1 MNRYSDTYCVRNT
14 ICKDIFKQCIVKRIY
29 FEERKISKRVKNIH
43 IIAHVQPPIKDNY
56 DARYVSVRAKMQTE
70 TVL

>member
-14 ICKDIFKQCIVKRIY
+14 ICKDIFEQYIVKRIF
-29 FEERKISKRVKNIH
+29 FEERKISKRVENIH
-43 IIAHVQPPIKDNY
+43 TIAHIQSPIKDHY